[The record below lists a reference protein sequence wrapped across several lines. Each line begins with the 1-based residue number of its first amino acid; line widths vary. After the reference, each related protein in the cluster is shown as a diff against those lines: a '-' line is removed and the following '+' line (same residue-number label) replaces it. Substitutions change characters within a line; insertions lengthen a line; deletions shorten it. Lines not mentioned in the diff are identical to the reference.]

1 MMWPEPVDRDARE
14 GTAGACT
21 AASST
26 AHASTVTRRVRPG
39 RALLALL
46 ICVTATVTGCGTL
59 IRNPVPAELTTAA
72 IVPGMPDVRAW
83 AGHASPAMQDDIVL
97 SFKQESRAEFPVG
110 ADGRVQYSHLLLSG
124 GGANGAFGS
133 GLLNGWTKAGS
144 RPVFKIVTGVSTG
157 ALMAPYAFLGPKYDD
172 ALRDLYTTTR
182 SQNIFVSGSLFGM
195 ISQLFF
201 GEALTDTG
209 PLASMI
215 AQHVDEQFVRE
226 VAAAHSQGRRLYIG
240 TVELDAQRFVVW
252 NMGLIA
258 QADYPD
264 KVRLFRKVMLA
275 SASIPVVFPP
285 VFFDVEAGGSLFDEM
300 HVDGGVA
307 AMVFFNAGLFSPLV
321 ARNTVGAAPG
331 YDRIFVIHNGQLA
344 PPTPTPTPRTVRG
357 ISSRV
362 LEAAGRS
369 AVIGDLFRI
378 YTIAQR
384 EGAEYRWITIPD
396 DVNLRGDEFFDP
408 VLMTSLYELGFK
420 RGLAGG
426 DWNTRLPGELHHLR
440 GRAE

>member
-1 MMWPEPVDRDARE
+1 
-14 GTAGACT
+14 
-21 AASST
+21 
-26 AHASTVTRRVRPG
+26 
-39 RALLALL
+39 
-46 ICVTATVTGCGTL
+46 
-59 IRNPVPAELTTAA
+59 
-72 IVPGMPDVRAW
+72 MPDVRAW

-97 SFKQESRAEFPVG
+97 SYKQESRADFPVG

-133 GLLNGWTKAGS
+133 GLLNGWTKAGT

-384 EGAEYRWITIPD
+384 EGAEYRWVTIPD
-396 DVNLRGDEFFDP
+396 DVSLRGDEFFDP

-426 DWNTRLPGELHHLR
+426 DWNMRLPGEVQHLR
-440 GRAE
+440 SRAE

>member
-1 MMWPEPVDRDARE
+1 MARQQ
-14 GTAGACT
+14 
-21 AASST
+21 
-26 AHASTVTRRVRPG
+26 VRPAG
-39 RALLALL
+39 MPLVLLAWLV
-46 ICVTATVTGCGTL
+46 VTVAGCGTL
-59 IRNPVPAELTTAA
+59 IRNPVPPELTNQA

-83 AGHASPAMQDDIVL
+83 AAHASPVMQNDMVL
-97 SFKQESRAEFPVG
+97 SFKQESRADFPVG
-110 ADGRVQYSHLLLSG
+110 TDGGVLYSHLLLSG

-133 GLLNGWTKAGS
+133 GLLNGWTKTGT

-172 ALRDLYTTTR
+172 ALRELYTTTR

-195 ISQLFF
+195 VSQLFF

-209 PLASMI
+209 PLATMI
-215 AQHVDEQFVRE
+215 AQHVNEEFVRE
-226 VAAAHSQGRRLYIG
+226 VATAHSQGRRLYIG
-240 TVELDAQRFVVW
+240 TADLDAQRFVVW

-258 QADYPD
+258 QAASPD

-285 VFFDVEAGGSLFDEM
+285 VYFDVEANGNLYDEM

-307 AMVFFNAGLFSPLV
+307 AMVFFSAGLFSPSV
-321 ARNTVGAAPG
+321 ARKSAGTVPG
-331 YDRIFVIHNGQLA
+331 RDQIFVIHNGQLA

-357 ISSRV
+357 ISTRV

-384 EGAEYRWITIPD
+384 EEAAYRWVTIPD
-396 DVNLRGDEFFDP
+396 DVSLRGDEFFDP
-408 VLMTSLYELGFK
+408 VLMTSLYAIGLE

-426 DWNTRLPGELHHLR
+426 GWYTRLPGELHHLR
-440 GRAE
+440 SRAE

>member
-1 MMWPEPVDRDARE
+1 MLPDPIERGARAR
-14 GTAGACT
+14 TCGAS
-21 AASST
+21 AATPSGAPSLS
-26 AHASTVTRRVRPG
+26 ATRRVRPG
-39 RALLALL
+39 RVLLALL
-46 ICVTATVTGCGTL
+46 ICVAASATGCGTL
-59 IRNPVPAELTTAA
+59 IRNPVPAELTTKA
-72 IVPGMPDVRAW
+72 IVPGLPDVRGW
-83 AGHASPAMQDDIVL
+83 AAHASRAMQDDLVL
-97 SFKQESRAEFPVG
+97 SYKQESRADFPVG
-110 ADGRVQYSHLLLSG
+110 SDGRVQYSHLLLSG

-133 GLLNGWTKAGS
+133 GLLNGWTKAGT

-157 ALMAPYAFLGPKYDD
+157 ALMAPYAFLGPKYDN
-172 ALRDLYTTTR
+172 ALRELYTTTR

-226 VAAAHSQGRRLYIG
+226 VAQAHQQGRRLYIG
-240 TVELDAQRFVVW
+240 TADLDAQRFVVW

-258 QADYPD
+258 QASYPD
-264 KVRLFRKVMLA
+264 KVRLFRKIMLA

-285 VFFDVEAGGSLFDEM
+285 VFFDVEAGGRLFDEM

-321 ARNTVGAAPG
+321 ARNTIGAAPG

-344 PPTPTPTPRTVRG
+344 PPAPTPTPRTVRG

-378 YTIAQR
+378 YTIALR
-384 EGAEYRWITIPD
+384 EGAEYRWVTIPD
-396 DVNLRGDEFFDP
+396 DVSLRGDEFFDP

-426 DWNTRLPGELHHLR
+426 EWNTRLPGEIEHLR
-440 GRAE
+440 SRPE

>member
-1 MMWPEPVDRDARE
+1 MLPDPIERGAR
-14 GTAGACT
+14 ARACGAS
-21 AASST
+21 AATPSGAPSLS
-26 AHASTVTRRVRPG
+26 ATRRVRPG
-39 RALLALL
+39 RVLLALL
-46 ICVTATVTGCGTL
+46 ICVAASATGCGTL
-59 IRNPVPAELTTAA
+59 IRNPVPAELTTKA
-72 IVPGMPDVRAW
+72 IVPGLPDVRGW
-83 AGHASPAMQDDIVL
+83 AAHASRAMQDDLVL
-97 SFKQESRAEFPVG
+97 SYKQESRADFPVG
-110 ADGRVQYSHLLLSG
+110 SDGRVQYSHLLLSG

-133 GLLNGWTKAGS
+133 GLLNGWTKAGT

-157 ALMAPYAFLGPKYDD
+157 ALMAPYAFLGPKYDN
-172 ALRDLYTTTR
+172 ALRELYTTTR

-226 VAAAHSQGRRLYIG
+226 VAQAHQQGRRLYIG
-240 TVELDAQRFVVW
+240 TADLDAQRFVVW

-258 QADYPD
+258 HASYPD
-264 KVRLFRKVMLA
+264 KVRLFRKIMLA

-285 VFFDVEAGGSLFDEM
+285 VFFDVEAGGRLFDEM

-321 ARNTVGAAPG
+321 ARNTIGAAPG

-344 PPTPTPTPRTVRG
+344 PPAPTPTPRTVRG

-378 YTIAQR
+378 YTIALR
-384 EGAEYRWITIPD
+384 EGAEYRWVTIPD
-396 DVNLRGDEFFDP
+396 DVSLRGDEFFDP

-426 DWNTRLPGELHHLR
+426 EWNTRLPGEIEHLR
-440 GRAE
+440 SRPE

>member
-1 MMWPEPVDRDARE
+1 MTEHLAGIHTFIMSNIERIA
-14 GTAGACT
+14 GTTTTAPWLRPMAGAWI
-21 AASST
+21 ALMM
-26 AHASTVTRRVRPG
+26 TVT
-39 RALLALL
+39 
-46 ICVTATVTGCGTL
+46 TGCGTL
-59 IRNPVPAELTTAA
+59 VRNPVPPELTTTAV
-72 IVPGMPDVRAW
+72 VPGMPDVRAW
-83 AGHASPAMQDDIVL
+83 AGHSSPALQDDMVL
-97 SFKQESRAEFPVG
+97 SFKQESRADFPVG
-110 ADGRVQYSHLLLSG
+110 ADGRVQYTHLLLSG

-133 GLLNGWTKAGS
+133 GLLNGWTKTGT
-144 RPVFKIVTGVSTG
+144 RPVFKVVTGVSTG

-201 GEALTDTG
+201 GEALADTG

-240 TVELDAQRFVVW
+240 TVDLDAQRFIVW

-258 QADYPD
+258 QANYPD

-285 VFFDVEAGGSLFDEM
+285 VFFDVKADGRLFDEM
-300 HVDGGVA
+300 HVDGGVV
-307 AMVFFNAGLFSPLV
+307 AMVFFSAGLFSPSV
-321 ARNTVGAAPG
+321 ARQTAGAAPG

-357 ISSRV
+357 ISRRV

-384 EGAEYRWITIPD
+384 EGAEYRWVTIPD
-396 DVNLRGDEFFDP
+396 DVSLKGDEFFDP

-426 DWNTRLPGELHHLR
+426 DWNTRLPGEVQHLR
-440 GRAE
+440 SRTE

>member
-1 MMWPEPVDRDARE
+1 MLPDLIDR
-14 GTAGACT
+14 G
-21 AASST
+21 
-26 AHASTVTRRVRPG
+26 AHAGTHGASAAKPSDMYPVRVKRRVRRG
-39 RALLALL
+39 RALLGLL
-46 ICVTATVTGCGTL
+46 MCLAATVTGCGTL
-59 IRNPVPAELTTAA
+59 IRNPVPPELTTEA
-72 IVPGMPDVRAW
+72 IVPGMPDVRGW
-83 AGHASPAMQDDIVL
+83 AAHASRAMQDDLVL
-97 SFKQESRAEFPVG
+97 SYKQESRADFPAG

-124 GGANGAFGS
+124 GGANGAFGA
-133 GLLNGWTKAGS
+133 GMLNGWTKTGA

-157 ALMAPYAFLGPKYDD
+157 ALMAPYAFLGSKYDG
-172 ALRDLYTTTR
+172 ALRELYTTTR

-226 VAAAHSQGRRLYIG
+226 VAQAHQQGRRLYIG
-240 TVELDAQRFVVW
+240 TADLDAQRFVVW

-258 QADYPD
+258 QASYPD

-285 VFFDVEAGGSLFDEM
+285 VFFDVEAGGRLFDEM

-307 AMVFFNAGLFSPLV
+307 AMVFFNAGLFSPSV
-321 ARNTVGAAPG
+321 ARVAAGAAPG
-331 YDRIFVIHNGQLA
+331 EDRIFVIHNGQLA

-384 EGAEYRWITIPD
+384 EGAEYRWVTIPD

-420 RGLAGG
+420 RALAGG
-426 DWNTRLPGELHHLR
+426 EWNTRLPGEVEHLR
-440 GRAE
+440 SRPE

>member
-1 MMWPEPVDRDARE
+1 MLPDPIERGAR
-14 GTAGACT
+14 ARACGASAAT
-21 AASST
+21 PSGASSLS
-26 AHASTVTRRVRPG
+26 ATRRVRPG
-39 RALLALL
+39 RVLLALL
-46 ICVTATVTGCGTL
+46 ICVAASATGCGTL
-59 IRNPVPAELTTAA
+59 IRNPVPAELTTKA
-72 IVPGMPDVRAW
+72 IVPGLPDVRGW
-83 AGHASPAMQDDIVL
+83 AAHASRAMQDDLVL
-97 SFKQESRAEFPVG
+97 SYKQESRADFPVG
-110 ADGRVQYSHLLLSG
+110 SDGRVQYSHLLLSG

-133 GLLNGWTKAGS
+133 GLLNGWTKAGT

-157 ALMAPYAFLGPKYDD
+157 ALMAPYAFLGPKYDN
-172 ALRDLYTTTR
+172 ALRELYTTTR

-226 VAAAHSQGRRLYIG
+226 VAQAHQQGRRLYIG
-240 TVELDAQRFVVW
+240 TADLDAQRFVVW

-258 QADYPD
+258 QASYPD
-264 KVRLFRKVMLA
+264 KVRLFRKIMLA

-285 VFFDVEAGGSLFDEM
+285 VFFDVEAGGRLFDEM

-321 ARNTVGAAPG
+321 ARNTIGAAPG

-344 PPTPTPTPRTVRG
+344 PPAPTPTPRTVRG

-378 YTIAQR
+378 YTIALR
-384 EGAEYRWITIPD
+384 EGAEYRWVTIPD
-396 DVNLRGDEFFDP
+396 DVSLRGDEFFDP

-426 DWNTRLPGELHHLR
+426 EWNTRLPGEIEHLR
-440 GRAE
+440 SRPE

>member
-1 MMWPEPVDRDARE
+1 MLPDSFKSGARVDS
-14 GTAGACT
+14 AGASAAT
-21 AASST
+21 AWD
-26 AHASTVTRRVRPG
+26 AHPAKVMHRFRLG
-39 RALLALL
+39 RALPGLL
-46 ICVTATVTGCGTL
+46 ICVATTVMGCGTL
-59 IRNPVPAELTTAA
+59 IRNPVPAELTTTA
-72 IVPGMPDVRAW
+72 IVPGLPDVRAW
-83 AGHASPAMQDDIVL
+83 AGHSSRALQDDIVL
-97 SFKQESRAEFPVG
+97 SYKQESRADFPVG

-133 GLLNGWTKAGS
+133 GLLNGWTQAGT

-172 ALRDLYTTTR
+172 ALRELYTTTR

-258 QADYPD
+258 QASYPD

-285 VFFDVEAGGSLFDEM
+285 VFFDVEAEGRLFDEM

-378 YTIAQR
+378 YTIALR
-384 EGAEYRWITIPD
+384 EGAEYRWVTIPD
-396 DVNLRGDEFFDP
+396 DVSLRGDEFFDP

-426 DWNTRLPGELHHLR
+426 DWNMRLPGELHHLR
-440 GRAE
+440 SRAE

>member
-1 MMWPEPVDRDARE
+1 MTEHLTGIHTFIMSNIERI
-14 GTAGACT
+14 AGATDT
-21 AASST
+21 ARWLRPLAG
-26 AHASTVTRRVRPG
+26 AWVALMLTVT
-39 RALLALL
+39 
-46 ICVTATVTGCGTL
+46 TGCGTL
-59 IRNPVPAELTTAA
+59 VRNPVPPELTTTAV
-72 IVPGMPDVRAW
+72 VPGMPDVRAW
-83 AGHASPAMQDDIVL
+83 AGHASPALQDDMVL
-97 SFKQESRAEFPVG
+97 SYKQESRADFPVG
-110 ADGRVQYSHLLLSG
+110 ADGRVHYSHLLLSG

-133 GLLNGWTKAGS
+133 GLLNGWTKAGT

-157 ALMAPYAFLGPKYDD
+157 ALMAPYAFLGPKYDE

-201 GEALTDTG
+201 GEALADTG
-209 PLASMI
+209 PLATMI

-307 AMVFFNAGLFSPLV
+307 AMVFFNAGLFSPMV

>member
-1 MMWPEPVDRDARE
+1 MRNFEVISDATAMAPWRRPM
-14 GTAGACT
+14 AGACV
-21 AASST
+21 ALML
-26 AHASTVTRRVRPG
+26 TVT
-39 RALLALL
+39 
-46 ICVTATVTGCGTL
+46 TACGTL
-59 IRNPVPAELTTAA
+59 IRNPVPPELTNAA

-83 AGHASPAMQDDIVL
+83 AAHASPAMQNDMVL
-97 SFKQESRAEFPVG
+97 SFKQESRVDFPVG
-110 ADGRVQYSHLLLSG
+110 TDGRVLYSHLLLSG

-133 GLLNGWTKAGS
+133 GLLNGWTKTGF

-172 ALRDLYTTTR
+172 ALRELYTTTR

-201 GEALTDTG
+201 GEALADTG
-209 PLASMI
+209 PLATMI
-215 AQHVDEQFVRE
+215 ARHVDKDFVSE

-240 TVELDAQRFVVW
+240 TADLDAQRFVVW

-258 QADYPD
+258 QAAYPD

-285 VFFDVEAGGSLFDEM
+285 VFFDVEAGGRLFDEM

-307 AMVFFNAGLFSPLV
+307 AMVFFNAGLFSPSV
-321 ARNTVGAAPG
+321 ARKAAGTVPG
-331 YDRIFVIHNGQLA
+331 HDRIFVIHNGQLA
-344 PPTPTPTPRTVRG
+344 PPAPTPTPRTVRG

-384 EGAEYRWITIPD
+384 EGAEYRWVTIPD
-396 DVNLRGDEFFDP
+396 NVNLRGDEFFDP

-440 GRAE
+440 SGVE